1 MKHKLLLFASFLAV
15 VLFACKKDENRVY
28 FEGGTKPVITA
39 VTNSGTSTLNMSF
52 ATQAEQ
58 AVKLTWS
65 NPDYRFNTGV
75 SSQNVTYI
83 LEVDTVGANFTNPK
97 KKSISITNE
106 LGYTFTQSEL
116 NDIMLNQLE
125 LLVEK
130 PHEIEMRVRA
140 SLAGS
145 SKSELISESKSFT
158 ATPYKIPPKVAPPA
172 SGKLFIIGNAT
183 PGGDATGWNNPVPAS
198 QQLTKKSETLYEI
211 TIALHASKSYLFI
224 PVNGSWSAKYG
235 GTGANNTNNPDGDD
249 FKPEG
254 GDLIS
259 PAAAGTYKIQVDFQR
274 GKFTLTKI

>member
-1 MKHKLLLFASFLAV
+1 MKYKLLLFASFLAV

-39 VTNSGTSTLNMSF
+39 VTNSGTTTLNMSF

-58 AVKLTWS
+58 ALKLTWT
-65 NPDYRFNTGV
+65 NPDYRFTTGV

-97 KKSISITNE
+97 KKAISITND

-145 SKSELISESKSFT
+145 SKSELISVSKSFT

-172 SGKLFIIGNAT
+172 SGKLFIIGAAT
-183 PGGDATGWNNPVPAS
+183 PHGWDQPVPAN
-198 QQLTKKSETLYEI
+198 QQLTKVTETLYEI
-211 TIALHASKSYLFI
+211 TIDLKSSQSYLFI

-235 GTGANNTNNPDGDD
+235 GVGANNTNNPDGDD

-259 PAAAGTYKIQVDFQR
+259 PAAAGRYKIQVDFQR